1 MKSRRT
7 KHDYIKKI
15 FTFEKEYEA
24 ENLYSWSA
32 KDLQVYLKYL
42 VMIRNIK
49 EQLKEAKGIEIQELE
64 QELKKKENSL
74 QFFKNQSH
82 QGWY

>member
-1 MKSRRT
+1 
-7 KHDYIKKI
+7 
-15 FTFEKEYEA
+15 
-24 ENLYSWSA
+24 
-32 KDLQVYLKYL
+32 
-42 VMIRNIK
+42 MIRNIK